1 MVASTKTDRSL
12 GTVNILHQGDEA
24 YENIW
29 QKIRSVWSYVY
40 DNYYRH
46 FDWFHIGGDDL
57 YLIVENL
64 RLYVESEA
72 IRSAANGGKE
82 PLNDWEAPFQT
93 PLFLGR
99 RFAEQGNMERIF
111 NSGGAGYTIN
121 RAALKLLVRIF
132 PNCYPNYMTFAED
145 VMVAEC
151 FRNQGVLPY
160 DTRDDFGGERYMPF
174 TPGDHFSK
182 QWHFFYF
189 FSNFFSFILKRF
201 PCVPHLN
208 FILQVIEFLPHRRKI
223 GTRSILLESLRLAW
237 ITAQNTV

>member
-1 MVASTKTDRSL
+1 MVASTKTDRNL

-40 DNYYRH
+40 DNYYRD

-82 PLNDWEAPFQT
+82 PLSDWETPFQT

-132 PNCYPNYMTFAED
+132 PHCYPNYMTFAED

-151 FRNQGVLPY
+151 FRNQGVFPF

-174 TPGDHFSK
+174 TPGDHFSM
-182 QWHFFYF
+182 Y
-189 FSNFFSFILKRF
+189 
-201 PCVPHLN
+201 
-208 FILQVIEFLPHRRKI
+208 
-223 GTRSILLESLRLAW
+223 
-237 ITAQNTV
+237 

>member
-40 DNYYRH
+40 DNYYRD

-121 RAALKLLVRIF
+121 RAALKLLVANLPF
-132 PNCYPNYMTFAED
+132 CNPNLKTFAED
-145 VMVAEC
+145 VMVAAC
-151 FRNQGVLPY
+151 FRKEGVMPFA
-160 DTRDDFGGERYMPF
+160 TRDRFGSERYMPF
-174 TPGDHFSK
+174 LPGHHLREDGFVLLRLQLVS
-182 QWHFFYF
+182 YVE
-189 FSNFFSFILKRF
+189 FILRTF
-201 PCVPHLN
+201 C
-208 FILQVIEFLPHRRKI
+208 FLSSFSSQSIVHRLLEVKI
-223 GTRSILLESLRLAW
+223 GTLSTRLGS
-237 ITAQNTV
+237 